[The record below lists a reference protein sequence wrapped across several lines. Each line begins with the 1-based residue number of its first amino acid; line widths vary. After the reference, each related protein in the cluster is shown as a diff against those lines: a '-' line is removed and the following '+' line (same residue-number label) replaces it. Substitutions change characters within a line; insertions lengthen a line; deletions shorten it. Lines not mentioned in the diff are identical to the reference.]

1 MNKETMLKQLLIRRK
16 NYIKQYRALDTTI
29 CINSITHND
38 EYIKELEKQKEIIHI
53 TLQTVRKNIK
63 ELKIVL
69 GNKKYYTIKNSI
81 K

>member
-1 MNKETMLKQLLIRRK
+1 MSKETMLKQLLIRRK
-16 NYIKQYRALDTTI
+16 NYMKQYKALDTTI
-29 CINSITHND
+29 CINSIKHND

-53 TLQTVRKNIK
+53 ALQTVRKNIK

>member
-16 NYIKQYRALDTTI
+16 NYMKQYKALDTTI
-29 CINSITHND
+29 CINSIEHNYK
-38 EYIKELEKQKEIIHI
+38 YIKELEKQKEIIHI
-53 TLQTVRKNIK
+53 ALQTVRKNIK
-63 ELKIVL
+63 ELKILL